1 MEDNFARQQSRMQLH
16 KMAASGKLIPSRETC
31 GMSGGGSARKE
42 INMDNKAYQKMDYAL
57 CLLSAAADGK
67 RHGCIVNSFH
77 QVTSSFP
84 PKFTVAVNKDHETCK
99 AIQAAGSFSVT
110 LLGADAP
117 GEIIDLFG
125 YKSGRVTDKFAGR
138 AAETDSNGNP
148 YLKEHMVS
156 RIACKVVDQ
165 MEIGSFLLFVGQATE
180 AEVLGDGRVLTLQ
193 AYTDRGKATP
203 PTATVYRTVEING
216 YRCTVCGYV
225 YEGESCRRIS
235 AALVSRPGGE
245 ICEDREIKDKPRAGT
260 VRGLLF
266 G

>member
-1 MEDNFARQQSRMQLH
+1 
-16 KMAASGKLIPSRETC
+16 
-31 GMSGGGSARKE
+31 MSGGGSAR
-42 INMDNKAYQKMDYAL
+42 
-57 CLLSAAADGK
+57 
-67 RHGCIVNSFH
+67 
-77 QVTSSFP
+77 
-84 PKFTVAVNKDHETCK
+84 KDHETCK

-225 YEGESCRRIS
+225 YEGESLPPDFRCPLCHAPAEKFVKI
-235 AALVSRPGGE
+235 E
-245 ICEDREIKDKPRAGT
+245 K
-260 VRGLLF
+260 
-266 G
+266 

>member
-1 MEDNFARQQSRMQLH
+1 MRRTSRGCNGI
-16 KMAASGKLIPSRETC
+16 SGRLLVNLFNKRN
-31 GMSGGGSARKE
+31 GHRGFSGDRRPDPPERKSIWTTKHIRRWTTPFVCSQRRRTAE
-42 INMDNKAYQKMDYAL
+42 H
-57 CLLSAAADGK
+57 
-67 RHGCIVNSFH
+67 HGCIVNSFH

-99 AIQAAGSFSVT
+99 AVQAAGSFSVT
-110 LLGADAP
+110 LLDADAP
-117 GEIIDLFG
+117 GEMIDLFG

-225 YEGESCRRIS
+225 YEGESLPPDFRCPLCHAPAEKFVKI
-235 AALVSRPGGE
+235 E
-245 ICEDREIKDKPRAGT
+245 K
-260 VRGLLF
+260 
-266 G
+266 